1 MKQINIH
8 NIRTDGG
15 TQSRVSLNQDVVN
28 EYAEL
33 MAEGVRFPALA
44 VYHDG
49 SDYWLV
55 DGFHRYFALK
65 KNGASV
71 VEVSATTGTLREAQ
85 LKSKAVNHD
94 HGLRRTS
101 ADIHKAIKDMLTDD
115 EWSKWSLGEIAKWVG
130 TSKTTI
136 HRVKG
141 LLEPQTEQPA
151 EEKQTTKFMRG
162 GVEIEMDLAQVKGL
176 NNQKRA
182 ERPVGTK
189 PDSST
194 IDETKLEN
202 QQLTDQISELSDTI
216 MSLTDENTLLRD
228 KIAIGQWNA
237 SEIEKM
243 DIEDTVKEL
252 REQIRLLEID
262 NKSLREG
269 RDTYQNRVNELIRA
283 NKALQNRLKMY
294 ADA

>member
-1 MKQINIH
+1 MKKINLH
-8 NIRTDGG
+8 TIRTDGG
-15 TQSRVSLNQDVVN
+15 TQSRISLNQDVVN

-33 MAEGVRFPALA
+33 MAEGVIFPPLA

-65 KNGASV
+65 KNGASLI
-71 VEVSATTGTLREAQ
+71 EVDDTAGTLREAQ

-94 HGLRRTS
+94 HGLRRTN
-101 ADIHKAIKDMLTDD
+101 ADIHKAIKDMLSDE
-115 EWSKWSLGEIAKWVG
+115 EWSKWSYAEIAKWIG
-130 TSKTTI
+130 TSRSVVG
-136 HRVKG
+136 RVK
-141 LLEPQTEQPA
+141 LQMDEDNPETKK
-151 EEKQTTKFMRG
+151 EETTKKYMRD
-162 GVEIEMDLAQVKGL
+162 GVEIETPTAKSSQSK
-176 NNQKRA
+176 KPA

-202 QQLTDQISELSDTI
+202 QMLNDKISEFSDTI
-216 MSLTDENTLLRD
+216 MALTEENALLRD
-228 KIAIGQWNA
+228 KIAIGQWDA
-237 SEIEKM
+237 PDIEKM

-283 NKALQNRLKMY
+283 NKSLQNRLKKY
-294 ADA
+294 EDA

>member
-1 MKQINIH
+1 MRQINIH

-33 MAEGVRFPALA
+33 MAEGVKFPALA

-65 KNGASV
+65 KNGASL
-71 VEVSATTGTLREAQ
+71 VEIDATTGTLRDAQ

-101 ADIHKAIKDMLTDD
+101 ADIHKAIKDMLADE

-136 HRVKG
+136 HRIKG
-141 LLEPQTEQPA
+141 TMA
-151 EEKQTTKFMRG
+151 EEDKLEEPATKKYMRNG
-162 GVEIEMDLAQVKGL
+162 IEVEADVSKVSAPKPKV
-176 NNQKRA
+176 

-202 QQLTDQISELSDTI
+202 LQLTDKISELSDTI

-228 KIAIGQWNA
+228 KIAIGQWDA

-283 NKALQNRLKMY
+283 NKALQNRLKKY
-294 ADA
+294 EDA

>member
-1 MKQINIH
+1 MKQINLH
-8 NIRTDGG
+8 TIRTDGG
-15 TQSRVSLNQDVVN
+15 TQSRISLNQDVVN

-33 MAEGVRFPALA
+33 MQEGIKFPPLA

-55 DGFHRYFALK
+55 DGFHRYFAHK
-65 KNGASV
+65 KVGSSL
-71 VEVSATTGTLREAQ
+71 VEIEVTAGTLREAQ

-94 HGLRRTS
+94 HGLRRTN
-101 ADIHKAIKDMLTDD
+101 ADIHKAIKDMLLDK
-115 EWSKWSLGEIAKWVG
+115 EWSQWSYAEIAKWVG
-130 TSKTTI
+130 TSKSVVG
-136 HRVKG
+136 RVKIT
-141 LLEPQTEQPA
+141 LD
-151 EEKQTTKFMRG
+151 EENPEAKKEETTKKYMRD
-162 GVEIEMDLAQVKGL
+162 GVEIETPTAKSSQSRKP
-176 NNQKRA
+176 A

-194 IDETKLEN
+194 VDEAKLEN
-202 QQLTDQISELSDTI
+202 QMLSAQIGELSDTI

-269 RDTYQNRVNELIRA
+269 RDTYQNRVNELIRV
-283 NKALQNRLKMY
+283 NKSLQARLKKY
-294 ADA
+294 EDA